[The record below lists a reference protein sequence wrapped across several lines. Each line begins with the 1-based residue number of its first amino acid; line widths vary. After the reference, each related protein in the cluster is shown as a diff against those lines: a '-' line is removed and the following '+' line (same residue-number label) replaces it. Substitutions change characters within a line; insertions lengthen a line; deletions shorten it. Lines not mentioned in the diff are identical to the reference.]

1 MCGPDEGKISDILPR
16 QGFCVRCV
24 IFDFSLEHRFD
35 AIGASIVRT
44 RGANANVDRRRAV
57 AKGCRQ
63 DIRRSKSRVRDKMR
77 GLEFG
82 RRVAHRRYVV
92 NCLGYAAVAL
102 RNFAFRAAEC
112 VRAIRA
118 KSAFATTF
126 TRDGVRRARYAKPD
140 SCRFQVVCGV

>member
-1 MCGPDEGKISDILPR
+1 MGGPDEGQIRHVLPR

-24 IFDFSLEHRFD
+24 MFDFSLEHRINT
-35 AIGASIVRT
+35 IGAIVVCI

-82 RRVAHRRYVV
+82 RWVAHRRYVV
-92 NCLGYAAVAL
+92 NCLGYAVVAL
-102 RNFAFRAAEC
+102 RNFAFRAAER
-112 VRAIRA
+112 VRAICA
-118 KSAFATTF
+118 
-126 TRDGVRRARYAKPD
+126 
-140 SCRFQVVCGV
+140 